1 VKARWVIAA
10 IAAIAMIAMIVAIAV
25 VGARAWKGFRE
36 RRPPPVP
43 QADRAK
49 PIRLSVD
56 ELPQRVFGKPLEN
69 RYLSSPLEPT
79 NDDVRRLIEGV
90 EFELWFGAY
99 KRKRKIGFARE
110 VFRKTARDEPG
121 AYLSSFDLAMRPG
134 FGPDVS
140 YEFEADYYS
149 GDAPFRL
156 LAVKSR
162 SKSAD
167 GDVARD
173 VSFGERE
180 GNVTETVDGVTKPAR
195 ITPATRDTLAGLFA
209 TTVAGPEH
217 VKPGQTTALP
227 TFDVDLLKD
236 EIDIVT
242 VIGIGERRVSG
253 VDVPVATFSVRT
265 PSDDLMTANVARGG
279 RPLDLSVAGITLRP
293 EPREVAIDQAQ
304 VTAEPAESARRAP
317 R

>member
-1 VKARWVIAA
+1 
-10 IAAIAMIAMIVAIAV
+10 MLVAVAV
-25 VGARAWKGFRE
+25 VGARAWKSFRE
-36 RRPPPVP
+36 RQRPPVQ

-49 PIRLSVD
+49 PIRLSVE
-56 ELPQRVFGKPLEN
+56 ELPQRVSGIPLEN

-79 NDDVRRLIEGV
+79 DDDVRRLIEGV
-90 EFELWFGAY
+90 EFELWYGLY
-99 KRKRKIGFARE
+99 KRKRKIGFARD
-110 VFRKTARDEPG
+110 VLRKTARDEPG
-121 AYLSSFDLAMRPG
+121 GYFSSFDLAMRPG

-162 SKSAD
+162 SVSAD
-167 GDVARD
+167 GDVVRD
-173 VSFGERE
+173 VSFGDRE

-195 ITPATRDTLAGLFA
+195 AIPATRDTLAGLFA

-217 VKPGQTTALP
+217 VKPGQTASFP

-236 EIDIVT
+236 EMDTVT
-242 VIGIGERRVSG
+242 VVGIDERHMAG
-253 VDVPVATFSVRT
+253 ADVPVATFSVRT
-265 PSDDLMTANVARGG
+265 PDDDVMTANVARGG
-279 RPLDLSVAGITLRP
+279 RPLDLAVTGLTLRP

-304 VTAEPAESARRAP
+304 STAEAAESAR
-317 R
+317 